1 METLRVGSQHPDWKV
16 SLHGGH
22 SSKYCDHATST
33 LEEMLEAAC
42 DAGMRTYGVT
52 EHAPRVEPERLYDEE
67 VAMGWNVDTLDR
79 LFGEYAA
86 EVDRLKRDYAGTMTV
101 LKGFEAEVV
110 PEGRYAGVMLGFR
123 ERHHFDYIVG
133 SVHYVAGYIIDYL
146 PGRYEKAVEICGSPE
161 ALAVRYFHDV
171 ARMVEALR
179 PEVVGHLDLFR
190 RRFVSDDAASTPP
203 IRRAAMEA
211 LEVIR
216 RHESIIDVNTAGLRL
231 GFGYPYPAP
240 WLVQAANKMGIA
252 FCFGDDSHNTTQVGA
267 GIIDAR
273 EYLMSHG
280 VTHIETLEPGTSGV
294 GRKKIAL

>member
-1 METLRVGSQHPDWKV
+1 METIRVGSKHPEWKV

-22 SSKYCDHATST
+22 SSAYCDHATST
-33 LEEMLEAAC
+33 LEEMLAAAY

-67 VAMGWNVDTLDR
+67 LALGWDVDTLDR

-86 EVDRLKRDYAGTMTV
+86 EVDRMKREYAGIMTV

-123 ERHHFDYIVG
+123 ERYGFDYIVG
-133 SVHYVAGYIIDYL
+133 SVHYVAGHIIDYI
-146 PGRYEKAVEICGSPE
+146 PGRYEKAVAACGSPE

-171 ARMVEALR
+171 ARMVEALH
-179 PEVVGHLDLFR
+179 PEVVGHLDLYR
-190 RRFVSDDAASTPP
+190 RRFASDEAASTPP

-216 RHESIIDVNTAGLRL
+216 QHDAIIDVNTAGLRL

-240 WLVQAANKMGIA
+240 WLVEAACGMGIA
-252 FCFGDDSHNTTQVGA
+252 FCFGDDSHNISQVGA
-267 GIIDAR
+267 GITEAR
-273 EYLMSHG
+273 EYLLSHG
-280 VTHIETLEPGTSGV
+280 VTHIETLEPGVAGV
-294 GRKKIAL
+294 NRRKIAL